1 MYLFTDNCT
10 GQNKNH
16 FIVQMMSVQA
26 SKRKITVHLIY
37 LEKGHTQNINHAV
50 HSIIEKAKKG
60 VNINHPLQWITLIEK
75 ASQKNPFKGTFM
87 STKDFFNFKTDL
99 ADSFLP
105 LIKDS
110 TPLKGKKEV
119 MKVHWLKIREIKCEP
134 AVDKIHIDFRYNV
147 SSAFQSV
154 VIRSVPRKTRKS
166 DQKLFNLRKVTPVK
180 SITKG

>member
-1 MYLFTDNCT
+1 
-10 GQNKNH
+10 
-16 FIVQMMSVQA
+16 MS
-26 SKRKITVHLIY
+26 
-37 LEKGHTQNINHAV
+37 N
-50 HSIIEKAKKG
+50 
-60 VNINHPLQWITLIEK
+60 
-75 ASQKNPFKGTFM
+75 
-87 STKDFFNFKTDL
+87 KDFFNFKTDH

-134 AVDKIHIDFRYNV
+134 AVDKIHIDFRYV
-147 SSAFQSV
+147 SFAFQSV

-166 DQKLFNLRKVTPVK
+166 GQELFNLRKVTPVK